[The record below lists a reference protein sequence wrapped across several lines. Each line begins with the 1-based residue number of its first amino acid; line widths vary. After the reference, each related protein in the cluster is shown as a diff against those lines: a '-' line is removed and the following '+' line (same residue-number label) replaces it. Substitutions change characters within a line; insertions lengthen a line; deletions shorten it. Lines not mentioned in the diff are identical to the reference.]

1 MACEKFIK
9 FPNKKEATTFH
20 DTVMRLLSGN
30 SKLVRAVKKV
40 KKEIN
45 ETEEALDV
53 DITGAAKVVADV
65 ALEVAGATTGGK
77 QAGKFSKGIAALTT
91 AIKKKKEEK
100 KLLANEQPE
109 VKQIEE

>member
-1 MACEKFIK
+1 
-9 FPNKKEATTFH
+9 
-20 DTVMRLLSGN
+20 MRLLSGN